1 MTSRLTVEDLT
12 LTETVARHGS
22 VGAAAK
28 ELLTTQPSASRR
40 LAALERRLGVR
51 LFERDTTGARPT
63 PAGRELARQAARL
76 LADIDALPDQVLAA
90 TSAASLSVGTIQ
102 ALAPMV
108 FTALSVELD
117 HVTVHPE
124 IDHGPVLLQQV
135 HDGLLDA
142 AIVTIADQTTVPRG
156 LHRTAMGVS
165 PLVLVLPDGAPA
177 LGKGARPLAGRPVLY
192 STFDRT
198 GETVRQRLSALGARP
213 LPAPTIEAGL
223 RIARHRRSCA
233 LVPELAARWYPAPGD
248 RIQSS
253 PVPGQVALSLVTRP
267 PGSPVPADA
276 LERITARVLGA
287 GQAEQSARVAGPSP
301 RSVR

>member
-12 LTETVARHGS
+12 LTEAVARHGS

-40 LAALERRLGVR
+40 LATLERRLGVA

-76 LADIDALPDQVLAA
+76 LAEIDALPDQVLAA
-90 TSAASLSVGTIQ
+90 TSASSLSVGTIQ

-117 HVTVHPE
+117 DITVHPE

-135 HDGLLDA
+135 QDGLLDA

-156 LHRTAMGVS
+156 LHRTVLGVS
-165 PLVLVLPDGAPA
+165 PLVVLLPDGAQDSGGPH
-177 LGKGARPLAGRPVLY
+177 PLAGRSVLY

-198 GETVRQRLSALGARP
+198 GETVRQRLSALGAHP

-223 RIARHRRSCA
+223 RIARHRRICA
-233 LVPELAARWYPAPGD
+233 LVPELAARWYHAPGD
-248 RIQSS
+248 RIRTS
-253 PVPGQVALSLVTRP
+253 PVPGQVTLSLVTRP
-267 PGSPVPADA
+267 PGSPVQADA
-276 LERITARVLGA
+276 LDRIAARVLGA
-287 GQAEQSARVAGPSP
+287 RPTEQS
-301 RSVR
+301 

>member
-12 LTETVARHGS
+12 LTEAVARHGS

-40 LAALERRLGVR
+40 LATLERRLGVR

-76 LADIDALPDQVLAA
+76 LAEIDALPDQVLAA
-90 TSAASLSVGTIQ
+90 TSAPSLSVGTIQ

-117 HVTVHPE
+117 DVTVHPE

-142 AIVTIADQTTVPRG
+142 AIVTIADQATVPRG
-156 LHRTAMGVS
+156 LHRTVLGVS
-165 PLVLVLPDGAPA
+165 PLVLVLPHGTPA
-177 LGKGARPLAGRPVLY
+177 SRRRTHPLAGRPVLY

-198 GETVRQRLSALGARP
+198 GETVRQRLSALGAHP

-223 RIARHRRSCA
+223 RIARHRRICA

-253 PVPGQVALSLVTRP
+253 PVPGQVTLSLVARP
-267 PGSPVPADA
+267 PGPPVQADA

-287 GQAEQSARVAGPSP
+287 RQTE
-301 RSVR
+301 

>member
-12 LTETVARHGS
+12 LAEAVARHGS

-76 LADIDALPDQVLAA
+76 LAEIDALPDQVLAA
-90 TSAASLSVGTIQ
+90 TSTRSLSVGTIQ

-117 HVTVHPE
+117 DVTVHPE
-124 IDHGPVLLQQV
+124 VDHGPVLIQQV

-142 AIVTIADQTTVPRG
+142 AVVTIVDQTTVPRG
-156 LHRTAMGVS
+156 LHRTVLGIS
-165 PLVLVLPDGAPA
+165 PLVLVLPDGAPPLTA
-177 LGKGARPLAGRPVLY
+177 GRRPFAGRPVLY

-198 GETVRQRLSALGARP
+198 GEAVRQRLSALGALP
-213 LPAPTIEAGL
+213 MPAPTIEAGL
-223 RIARHRRSCA
+223 RIARHRRLCA
-233 LVPELAARWYPAPGD
+233 VVPELAAHWYLAPGD
-248 RIQSS
+248 RIRPS
-253 PVPGQVALSLVTRP
+253 PVSGEVSLSLVARP
-267 PGSPVPADA
+267 PGSPVAADA
-276 LERITARVLGA
+276 LERITAHVLGA
-287 GQAEQSARVAGPSP
+287 APAVPGNDACQG
-301 RSVR
+301 